1 MCGKQFKSHKMLT
14 QHNRDVHIEG
24 DFPCTLCDKTF
35 RTKKHL
41 ANHVFIKHKEKE
53 SMQCNSK
60 SDDIQCTYET
70 TSVSNLNKH
79 KKRVHEKIAIPLNF
93 ACSSCDFK
101 TASKFSLKRHNVSC
115 KKSVELLPHEISCT
129 QCRKTFSTQKA
140 LSRHTKVH
148 SKDKPDISNTAS
160 CVVCQKTFAKS
171 YNLKRHQQ
179 AAHGL
184 TEKGNVVQNSLGM
197 AVFTTEALVKEK
209 VTKPIPAEALTV
221 QCDQC
226 NYKAKTNWHL
236 KRHMRLKHLGI
247 ARTETR
253 GRKMKV
259 GTLSKRTLARRKAND
274 PQNLDA
280 REISYLSKE
289 APMSERNLEKIVK
302 FQKRKFGV
310 SFVGNFRRVLKGR
323 KNRFPGHFKSVYK
336 LFHDK
341 KGKLIERYLSCT
353 KDLEAQINKVIEAR
367 KVVDPLIIVGCDGGM
382 GSFIVTFVVI
392 DRNKNYKLQKHKPTG
407 FTKLQLAAKVKDI
420 PESTHNLKLIF
431 DEIRINQVSRKF
443 KMIGDLKIYN
453 MLLGMQSSGSIHPCP
468 WGLCYKVDHMGQKTN
483 QKGSWIKGADRTLE
497 GNAEEARAFAETT
510 NNREL
515 LQYFFNCEFEPVI
528 AGQNSTR
535 VLDVFTIP
543 VLHSVLLGPFNTL
556 WNTLFEHFPSEAEA
570 FATYFGMKSADKG
583 GDFNGKTVKDIIHDE
598 EKLIHL
604 EESLPPNA
612 SIFAEC
618 LRGIANVHNVVVSE
632 TLDPAFETII
642 SDFVANWKI
651 LEEQFDIG
659 CTLKIHIIR
668 THMLDAIKETG
679 KTFHDETD
687 EVVEMAHYRVYD
699 FEKTHGYLVSVR
711 KMQTEIAAV
720 KQRLLLEHLN
730 SVHLR

>member
-79 KKRVHEKIAIPLNF
+79 KKRVHEKIAIPPNF

-302 FQKRKFGV
+302 FQNRKFGV
-310 SFVGNFRRVLKGR
+310 SFVGNFRRVLKG
-323 KNRFPGHFKSVYK
+323 KIVSQDISKVCINFFMT
-336 LFHDK
+336 K
-341 KGKLIERYLSCT
+341 KENSL
-353 KDLEAQINKVIEAR
+353 
-367 KVVDPLIIVGCDGGM
+367 
-382 GSFIVTFVVI
+382 
-392 DRNKNYKLQKHKPTG
+392 
-407 FTKLQLAAKVKDI
+407 KDI
-420 PESTHNLKLIF
+420 SHA
-431 DEIRINQVSRKF
+431 
-443 KMIGDLKIYN
+443 
-453 MLLGMQSSGSIHPCP
+453 
-468 WGLCYKVDHMGQKTN
+468 QKT
-483 QKGSWIKGADRTLE
+483 
-497 GNAEEARAFAETT
+497 
-510 NNREL
+510 
-515 LQYFFNCEFEPVI
+515 
-528 AGQNSTR
+528 
-535 VLDVFTIP
+535 
-543 VLHSVLLGPFNTL
+543 
-556 WNTLFEHFPSEAEA
+556 
-570 FATYFGMKSADKG
+570 
-583 GDFNGKTVKDIIHDE
+583 
-598 EKLIHL
+598 
-604 EESLPPNA
+604 
-612 SIFAEC
+612 
-618 LRGIANVHNVVVSE
+618 
-632 TLDPAFETII
+632 
-642 SDFVANWKI
+642 
-651 LEEQFDIG
+651 
-659 CTLKIHIIR
+659 
-668 THMLDAIKETG
+668 
-679 KTFHDETD
+679 
-687 EVVEMAHYRVYD
+687 
-699 FEKTHGYLVSVR
+699 
-711 KMQTEIAAV
+711 
-720 KQRLLLEHLN
+720 
-730 SVHLR
+730 